1 MKNSTGVLVPMGQAH
16 HQLGLIIPGGLLP
29 PSTSFHQFLN
39 FKRTFLFLKKLPG
52 PDFRGGG
59 SVGLGSFIFC
69 NIFAIFLA

>member
-39 FKRTFLFLKKLPG
+39 FKRTFLFL
-52 PDFRGGG
+52 
-59 SVGLGSFIFC
+59 
-69 NIFAIFLA
+69 